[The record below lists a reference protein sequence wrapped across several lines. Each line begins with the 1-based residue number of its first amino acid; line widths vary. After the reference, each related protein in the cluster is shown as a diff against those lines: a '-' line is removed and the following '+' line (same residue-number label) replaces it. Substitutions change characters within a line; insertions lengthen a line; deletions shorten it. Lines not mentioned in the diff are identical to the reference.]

1 MAETDKKR
9 TLTTRFIWL
18 IIGIFFVIMIVS
30 QLVIHFYNPIK
41 TEVASLYTTTQ
52 TVGFKG
58 VYVRN
63 EKLVSYNVS
72 GVISYLHP
80 DGSRI
85 AKNSVIAE
93 VYSSQNDLAIQQEI
107 ESLMAQRSVLVDAQE
122 LVGADTSQLESFS
135 TQIYDKHAQIMQYLY
150 DEDFDSAASLK
161 SDMLNLYSK
170 KEIVKG
176 AEVSY
181 ADKILEIDNRIS
193 MLRGQ
198 ISRDPFEIS
207 IGETGYFVSQ
217 VDGYEDV
224 LNSDTLFT
232 LTKEQVEYIVASEEQ
247 ETNPTG
253 VIGKLID
260 DYKWYMIAVL
270 DTVRL
275 GTVFEGATVTLR
287 VGSSQQNVQAD
298 IISLERQEDGSSL
311 CIFECDMFSSDFV
324 DGRVAQV
331 KLLMEDYEGIRIPT
345 EAIRFDDEQ
354 NAGVYTLNGI
364 EVVFK
369 QIKQIISEED
379 YTLVVDTSDLDG
391 YISLYDTIIVE
402 GKDLYDGKIIDN

>member
-1 MAETDKKR
+1 
-9 TLTTRFIWL
+9 
-18 IIGIFFVIMIVS
+18 
-30 QLVIHFYNPIK
+30 
-41 TEVASLYTTTQ
+41 
-52 TVGFKG
+52 
-58 VYVRN
+58 
-63 EKLVSYNVS
+63 
-72 GVISYLHP
+72 
-80 DGSRI
+80 
-85 AKNSVIAE
+85 
-93 VYSSQNDLAIQQEI
+93 
-107 ESLMAQRSVLVDAQE
+107 MAQRSVLVDAQE

-135 TQIYDKHAQIMQYLY
+135 NQIYDKHAQIMQYLY
-150 DEDFDSAASLK
+150 DNDFDSAAGLK

-181 ADKILEIDNRIS
+181 SSKILEIDNRIS
-193 MLRGQ
+193 MLRGN
-198 ISRDPFEIS
+198 ISRDPYEIS
-207 IGETGYFVSQ
+207 IGETGYFVSH

-224 LNSDTLFT
+224 LNSDTIFT
-232 LTKEQVEYIVASEEQ
+232 LTRDQVDYIIASEEQ
-247 ETNPTG
+247 ETNPAG

-270 DTVRL
+270 DTVKL
-275 GTVFEGATVTLR
+275 GNVFEGATVTLR
-287 VGSSQQNVQAD
+287 VGSSQQNVKAD
-298 IISLERQEDGSSL
+298 IISLERQEDGSSI

-324 DGRVAQV
+324 DGRVTQV
-331 KLLMEDYEGIRIPT
+331 KLLMDDYEGIRIPT
-345 EAIRFDDEQ
+345 EAIRFDDED

-369 QIKQIISEED
+369 KIKQIISEED

>member
-18 IIGIFFVIMIVS
+18 IIGVFFVIMIVS

-41 TEVASLYTTTQ
+41 TEVASLYTTTESI
-52 TVGFKG
+52 GFKG

-63 EKLVSYNVS
+63 EKLVSYNVN

-80 DGSRI
+80 DGSKI

-93 VYSSQNDLAIQQEI
+93 VYSSQNDLALQQEI
-107 ESLMAQRSVLVDAQE
+107 ESLMAQRSVLVDAQQ

-135 TQIYDKHAQIMQYLY
+135 TQIYDKHAQIMQFLY

-176 AEVSY
+176 AETSY
-181 ADKILEIDNRIS
+181 DGKILEIDNRIS
-193 MLRGQ
+193 MLRSQ
-198 ISRDPFEIS
+198 ISKAPFEIS

-224 LNSDTLFT
+224 LNSDTVFT
-232 LTKEQVEYIVASEEQ
+232 LTKDQIEYIIASEEQ
-247 ETNPTG
+247 EITPSG

-260 DYKWYMIAVL
+260 DYKWYMVAVL

-275 GTVFEGATVTLR
+275 GTVFQGANVTLR
-287 VGSSQQNVQAD
+287 IGSSQQNVQAD
-298 IISLERQEDGSSL
+298 IISLERQPDGSSL

-331 KLLMEDYEGIRIPT
+331 KLMMDDYKGIRIPS
-345 EAIRFDDEQ
+345 EAIRFDEDN

-369 QIKQIISEED
+369 KVRQIIDEED

-402 GKDLYDGKIIDN
+402 GKDLYDGKIIDK

>member
-18 IIGIFFVIMIVS
+18 IVGIFFVVMIIS

-41 TEVASLYTTTQ
+41 TEVASLYTTTESI
-52 TVGFKG
+52 GFKG
-58 VYVRN
+58 VYVRD
-63 EKLVSYNVS
+63 EKLVSYNVN

-80 DGSRI
+80 DGSKI

-93 VYSSQNDLAIQQEI
+93 VYSSQNDLALQQEI
-107 ESLMAQRSVLVDAQE
+107 ESLMAQRSVLVDAQQ

-135 TQIYDKHAQIMQYLY
+135 TQIYDKHAQIMQFLY
-150 DEDFDSAASLK
+150 EENYNSAAALK

-176 AEVSY
+176 AETSY
-181 ADKILEIDNRIS
+181 DSKILEIDNRIS
-193 MLRGQ
+193 MLRAQ
-198 ISRDPFEIS
+198 ISKDPFEIS

-217 VDGYEDV
+217 VDGYENI
-224 LNSDTLFT
+224 LNSGTVST
-232 LTKEQVEYIVASEEQ
+232 LTKEQIEYIIASEEQ
-247 ETNPTG
+247 ETNPSG

-260 DYKWYMIAVL
+260 DYKWYMVAVL

-275 GTVFEGATVTLR
+275 GTVFQGANVTLR
-287 VGSSQQNVQAD
+287 IGSSQQNVQAD
-298 IISLERQEDGSSL
+298 IISLERQPDGSSL

-331 KLLMEDYEGIRIPT
+331 KLMMDDYKGIRIPS
-345 EAIRFDDEQ
+345 EAIRFDEDN
-354 NAGVYTLNGI
+354 NAGVFTLNGI

-369 QIKQIISEED
+369 KVRQIIDEED

-402 GKDLYDGKIIDN
+402 GKDLYDGKIIDK